1 VNKQKIIYA
10 FDPLCGWCFGFHFII
25 NRLKDEFEDRL
36 DFEIKSGG
44 LIIGKRI
51 CKISEKAKYLKK
63 SMPDVERITGVE
75 FGEKFIQLLD
85 EGEYISNSIPPS
97 IAFNVFKSFR
107 PDIAFEIA
115 HTIQRT
121 HYIDGMDLN
130 NIRPYFKVAE
140 KFGINKFGFM
150 ERYEDP
156 MYERFTHEEFD
167 LVKGWGAEHYP
178 SILLEREGEVEM
190 VAEGYVS
197 YETLKA
203 DFIDIINDIQA
214 NA

>member
-10 FDPLCGWCFGFHFII
+10 FDPLCGWCFGFHKVII
-25 NRLKDEFEDRL
+25 RLREAFHEPF

-44 LIIGKRI
+44 LVIGNRI

-63 SMPDVERITGVE
+63 SMPNVERISGVK

-85 EGEYISNSIPPS
+85 EGTYISNSIPPS

-107 PDIAFEIA
+107 PDLAFDIA
-115 HTIQRT
+115 HAIQRV

-140 KFGINKFGFM
+140 QFDIHKYGFM

-156 MYERFTHEEFD
+156 MYERFTLEEFD
-167 LVKGWGAEHYP
+167 LVKGWGANHYP
-178 SILLEREGEVEM
+178 AILLERNKEVEM
-190 VAEGYVS
+190 VSEGYVN
-197 YETLKA
+197 YDTLKE
-203 DFIDIINDIQA
+203 DFLDIIEEGKN
-214 NA
+214 

>member
-1 VNKQKIIYA
+1 MDEYNE
-10 FDPLCGWCFGFHFII
+10 
-25 NRLKDEFEDRL
+25 RLE
-36 DFEIKSGG
+36 FEIKSGG
-44 LIIGKRI
+44 LVIGNRI

-63 SMPDVERITGVE
+63 SMPDVERITGIK

-85 EGEYISNSIPPS
+85 EGNYISNSIPPS

-107 PDIAFEIA
+107 PDLAFKIA
-115 HTIQRT
+115 HAIQRT

-140 KFGINKFGFM
+140 QFGVNKFGFM

-156 MYERFTHEEFD
+156 MYVRFTEEEFN

-178 SILLEREGEVEM
+178 AILLQREGEVEM
-190 VAEGYVS
+190 VAEGYVN
-197 YETLKA
+197 YDTLKE
-203 DFIDIINDIQA
+203 DFEDIVNEY
-214 NA
+214 

>member
-10 FDPLCGWCFGFHFII
+10 FDPLCGWCFGFHSVISK
-25 NRLKDEFEDRL
+25 LKEEFTKDL

-44 LIIGKRI
+44 LVVGSRI

-63 SMPDVERITGVE
+63 SIPSVERITSVK

-85 EGEYISNSIPPS
+85 EGNYISNSIPPS

-107 PDIAFEIA
+107 PDLAFEIA
-115 HTIQRT
+115 HTIQRA

-130 NIRPYFKVAE
+130 NIRPYFKIADQFE
-140 KFGINKFGFM
+140 IHKYGFM

-156 MYERFTHEEFD
+156 MYERFTQEDFD
-167 LVKGWGAEHYP
+167 LVKGWGVSHYP
-178 SILLEREGEVEM
+178 AVLHEINRNVEM
-190 VAEGYVS
+190 VSEGYVN
-197 YETLKA
+197 YETLKE
-203 DFIDIINDIQA
+203 DFEDIIDGN
-214 NA
+214 

>member
-10 FDPLCGWCFGFHFII
+10 FDPLCGWCFGFHNII
-25 NRLKDEFEDRL
+25 NTLREEFKEHF

-44 LIIGKRI
+44 LVIGSRI

-63 SMPDVERITGVE
+63 SMPSVERITGVK
-75 FGEKFIQLLD
+75 FGEKFIHLLD
-85 EGEYISNSIPPS
+85 EGNYISNSIPPS

-107 PDIAFEIA
+107 PDLAFDIAQA
-115 HTIQRT
+115 IQKT

-140 KFGINKFGFM
+140 QFGIHKYGFM

-156 MYERFTHEEFD
+156 MYEQFTLEEFD
-167 LVKGWGAEHYP
+167 LVKGWGAHHYP
-178 SILLEREGEVEM
+178 AILFENDVGVEM
-190 VAEGYVS
+190 VSEGYVN
-197 YETLKA
+197 YETLKT
-203 DFIDIINDIQA
+203 DFLDILEEG
-214 NA
+214 

>member
-1 VNKQKIIYA
+1 MNIQKIIYA
-10 FDPLCGWCFGFHFII
+10 FDPLCGWCFGFHQII
-25 NRLKDEFEDRL
+25 TRLKDEFEGVL

-44 LIIGKRI
+44 LIIGNRI

-63 SMPDVERITGVE
+63 SMPDVERITGVK

-85 EGEYISNSIPPS
+85 EGNYISNSIPPS

-107 PDIAFEIA
+107 TDLAFKIA
-115 HTIQRT
+115 HAIQRT

-140 KFGINKFGFM
+140 QFGVNKFGFM
-150 ERYEDP
+150 ERFEDP
-156 MYERFTHEEFD
+156 MYARFTQEEFD

-178 SILLEREGEVEM
+178 AILLEKNKEVEM
-190 VAEGYVS
+190 VSEGFVS
-197 YETLKA
+197 YETLKE
-203 DFIDIINDIQA
+203 DFNDIVKG
-214 NA
+214 N